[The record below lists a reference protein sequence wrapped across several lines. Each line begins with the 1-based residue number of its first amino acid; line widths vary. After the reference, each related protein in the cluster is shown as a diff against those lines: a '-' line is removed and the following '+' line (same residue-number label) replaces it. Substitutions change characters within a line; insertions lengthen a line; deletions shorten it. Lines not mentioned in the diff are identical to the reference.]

1 MSSRKS
7 ANSSGKRH
15 TNKNDL
21 TVRDNDSRP
30 GSEKFRV
37 KLVSRSSHMSE
48 RNGSVSS
55 DQSGPGVKKMTRLD
69 TLDSVDNPNGSKLTS
84 SHFGNRGFRKKKTLM
99 EARREKYKEIT
110 MKRLNSSIG
119 PDQSQGNSRKSLNFA
134 EGQNTPKYS
143 GFGTPKGVGSQNKVN
158 LTVEGAVEELVS
170 HGSRNGSQRMGELV
184 DFNKELIRIS
194 GIVKGSQLSP
204 GMFMNKTETTIRPPD
219 LRIDAGMGSLELNPL
234 FKKKEFPKKVRMK
247 RKDQQESSPKPMH
260 PRLQQLSK
268 SQPVKPKKDQHYISK
283 EGALYTEPLNA
294 DALTASGKTYH
305 PKSGA
310 DFTDGLEKQRIQNY
324 VAIANANK
332 NKPVGFF
339 QKQKR
344 FMAKRK
350 QSWETDIINERWKPR
365 ISQAKY
371 TAQPN
376 YYDKKV
382 KEVFSSYRYEFG
394 SALDYRAIAHKKW
407 EYH

>member
-1 MSSRKS
+1 
-7 ANSSGKRH
+7 
-15 TNKNDL
+15 
-21 TVRDNDSRP
+21 
-30 GSEKFRV
+30 
-37 KLVSRSSHMSE
+37 
-48 RNGSVSS
+48 
-55 DQSGPGVKKMTRLD
+55 
-69 TLDSVDNPNGSKLTS
+69 
-84 SHFGNRGFRKKKTLM
+84 
-99 EARREKYKEIT
+99 
-110 MKRLNSSIG
+110 
-119 PDQSQGNSRKSLNFA
+119 
-134 EGQNTPKYS
+134 
-143 GFGTPKGVGSQNKVN
+143 
-158 LTVEGAVEELVS
+158 LTVEGAVEELVNPKTRYS
-170 HGSRNGSQRMGELV
+170 SQRIGELV
-184 DFNKELIRIS
+184 DFNKEVISFS
-194 GIVKGSQLSP
+194 GIVKGSQRSP

-219 LRIDAGMGSLELNPL
+219 LRIDADMGSLELNPL
-234 FKKKEFPKKVRMK
+234 FKKKEFPKKVRIK
-247 RKDQQESSPKPMH
+247 RKDQKESSPRPMH

-305 PKSGA
+305 PKSEA
-310 DFTDGLEKQRIQNY
+310 NFTDNLEKQRIQNH
-324 VAIANANK
+324 VATANANK